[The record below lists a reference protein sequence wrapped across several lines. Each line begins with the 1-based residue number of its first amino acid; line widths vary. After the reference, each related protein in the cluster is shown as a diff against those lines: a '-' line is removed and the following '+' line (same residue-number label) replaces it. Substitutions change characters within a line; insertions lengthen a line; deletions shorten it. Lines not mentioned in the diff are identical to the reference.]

1 MAISLKHCDTQSP
14 GRAYIDIYLICQRA
28 LIVFKEP
35 EHDQGK
41 RAWCD
46 MMLIKND
53 PNLMVR
59 TFIIL
64 VRW

>member
-1 MAISLKHCDTQSP
+1 MVIYPKYCDTQSP
-14 GRAYIDIYLICQRA
+14 GQAYIDIHLICQRA

-46 MMLIKND
+46 MMLIKKIQINGED
-53 PNLMVR
+53 FYYLG
-59 TFIIL
+59 
-64 VRW
+64 